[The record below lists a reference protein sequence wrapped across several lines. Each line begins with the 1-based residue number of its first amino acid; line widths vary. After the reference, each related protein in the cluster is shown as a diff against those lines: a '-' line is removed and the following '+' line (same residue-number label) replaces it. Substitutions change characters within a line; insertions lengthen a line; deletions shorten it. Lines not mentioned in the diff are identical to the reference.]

1 MQSMQVRSK
10 QGTKK
15 LLFEWNPETNQV
27 EMVIKRIYYLV
38 NLNSKKKEYK
48 IVEEYAKKEKD
59 S

>member
-10 QGTKK
+10 HGTGK

-27 EMVIKRIYYLV
+27 EMVIKGIYYLV
-38 NLNSKKKEYK
+38 DLNSKTKEYK
-48 IVEEYAKKEKD
+48 IVEEYAKKEKA